1 MGIWF
6 KGFMVIDKELGS
18 TVGDIHPL
26 SLLCRCLCDLRGIW
40 TITPETRSGLEIG
53 NLPFEEALFFALTN
67 LFVLQGLCLW
77 ETWKGKKA

>member
-1 MGIWF
+1 MF
-6 KGFMVIDKELGS
+6 TLY
-18 TVGDIHPL
+18 
-26 SLLCRCLCDLRGIW
+26 LCFADAYAISEGIW

-67 LFVLQGLCLW
+67 LFVLQGLFLW